1 MDCLGS
7 DRPGWLPGP
16 VASLLWDL
24 RDCDLGLFMETVE
37 TVAVA
42 TSRSCVRVKR
52 NDACIALS
60 TVQGTFKAFSKCP
73 LLLLLLEQ
81 RAQGF
86 YIVRWSLIYLFLWDA
101 RIPVLTHRSLS
112 FHTWEQGV
120 VYQVLFIY
128 LIFFKKCILWTYSWF
143 TKLYQF
149 LLSSKMIQLYTYV
162 CVCVCSFSCSFFYCG
177 LLRVIEYSSLC
188 CRIGLCCLHLLGIE
202 SD

>member
-1 MDCLGS
+1 
-7 DRPGWLPGP
+7 
-16 VASLLWDL
+16 
-24 RDCDLGLFMETVE
+24 METVE

-42 TSRSCVRVKR
+42 TSRSCVQVKR

-73 LLLLLLEQ
+73 LLLLLLLLEEQ

-86 YIVRWSLIYLFLWDA
+86 YIVKWSLMYLFLWDA
-101 RIPVLTHRSLS
+101 RIPVLIHRSLS

-128 LIFFKKCILWTYSWF
+128 LIFLKNVFYGHIVDLQSCINFCCPAKWF
-143 TKLYQF
+143 
-149 LLSSKMIQLYTYV
+149 SYTHT

-188 CRIGLCCLHLLGIE
+188 CRIGLCCLHLLCIE
-202 SD
+202 SG